1 MTHTKGPWTVG
12 EYKANTGRVEIETVE
27 RGIDCP
33 QFGYIIGW
41 VLAADKNDANARLIA
56 AAPDMLEALEIA
68 LEQGD
73 FQPKVK
79 EIIVNT
85 INKAKG
91 VI

>member
-1 MTHTKGPWTVG
+1 MTKHTRGPW
-12 EYKANTGRVEIETVE
+12 KAVAGQVKAVNS
-27 RGIDCP
+27 
-33 QFGYIIGW
+33 IGMMAKMTDYPEA
-41 VLAADKNDANARLIA
+41 LADSKLMA